1 MSSLGDVITRKIQ
14 KLEAEKPKV
23 DPKIAEDQ
31 GKSVLEKAKS
41 ILGYGDSGT
50 KAKTDG

>member
-23 DPKIAEDQ
+23 DPKTAEDQ
-31 GKSVLEKAKS
+31 SKSVLEKAKN

-50 KAKTDG
+50 KAKSDS